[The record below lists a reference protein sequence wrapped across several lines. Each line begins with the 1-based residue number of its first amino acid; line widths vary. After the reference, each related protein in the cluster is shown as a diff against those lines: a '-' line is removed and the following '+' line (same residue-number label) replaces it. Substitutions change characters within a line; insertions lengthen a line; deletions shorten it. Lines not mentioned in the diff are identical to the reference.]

1 MIESTYLYQAYGL
14 TILSEIHCPELEEA
28 VPDHEPD
35 VCIQQGPVPESL
47 VGPKYSGFKCE
58 GNGSS
63 LLIRTDRIAKLLIS
77 GGNQIFVQN
86 REGAHDYEIRTLLL
100 GWGLGAVLQ
109 QRGILP
115 LHASA
120 VATGQGCLAFCAPSG
135 VGKSTL
141 AWAFLKKGYR
151 LLDDNI
157 TALMPSI
164 DGAMVLPGYPEIKLQ
179 RNDLRNSNYD
189 SQSLRPVLRGSGK
202 FALDVRGHFQREP
215 RRLRRIYVLS
225 RDSSPVPRLIRLKG
239 GAAFQAL
246 SENTFCARFMR
257 GMGQPANHFDM
268 LVKLADKI
276 PVFDLKFPAN
286 SLSPD
291 DLVQIIEGSFRSE

>member
-14 TILSEIHCPELEEA
+14 TIQSEINCPELEES
-28 VPDHEPD
+28 PPGHKPD
-35 VCIQQGPVPESL
+35 VRIQQGPVPESL

-100 GWGLGAVLQ
+100 GWGLGAVLH

-120 VATGQGCLAFCAPSG
+120 VATDQGCLAFCGPTG
-135 VGKSTL
+135 IGKSAL
-141 AWAFLKKGYR
+141 AWAFLKRGYR

-157 TALMPSI
+157 AALKPDVGI
-164 DGAMVLPGYPEIKLQ
+164 PMVFSGYPEIKLWG
-179 RNDLRNSNYD
+179 DVLGSLSNEYPC
-189 SQSLRPVLRGSGK
+189 LRPVLHGSGK
-202 FALDVRGHFQREP
+202 FALDARDHFQRDP
-215 RRLRRIYVLS
+215 QPLIRIYVLS
-225 RDSSPVPRLIRLKG
+225 RSCSLVPRMTRLKG
-239 GAAFQAL
+239 GVGFRAL
-246 SENTFCARFMR
+246 SENTFCARFLR
-257 GMGQPANHFDM
+257 GMGQPAKHFDM
-268 LVKLADKI
+268 LAKLADHI
-276 PVFDLKFPAN
+276 SVFNLEFPAN
-286 SLSPD
+286 SLPPD
-291 DLVQIIEGSFRSE
+291 DLAQMIEESLQSE